1 MLGHSNGRKPGAE
14 DGFTLLEL
22 LVVLGIIALLSALV
36 APQVIRYLSDARSSA
51 AVAQIKNIESAVEL
65 YYLDTGTYPAAE
77 QGLQSLMI
85 QPANAKGW
93 NGPYMKKDSGVVD
106 PWGKP
111 FAYKFP
117 GEHGKFDISSFGR
130 DGKEGGE
137 GEDRDLVSW

>member
-1 MLGHSNGRKPGAE
+1 MKRQRKSEGYTAE

-51 AVAQIKNIESAVEL
+51 ATAQIKNLESAVEL
-65 YYLDTGTYPAAE
+65 YNLDTGTYPPAD
-77 QGLQSLMI
+77 QGLQSLMV
-85 QPANAKGW
+85 QPPNVGGW
-93 NGPYMKKDSGVVD
+93 KGPYLKKDSGVVD

-117 GEHGKFDISSFGR
+117 GEHGKFDIATFGR
-130 DGKEGGE
+130 DGKQGGE